1 MSPGPLKYPFSAVSG
16 ETAAKRALMC
26 LLADDSL
33 CGVLIKGPSGTAKS
47 VLVRSLSGI
56 SGRDIVNLPA
66 GAGDE
71 DIFGGMDLEKA
82 IGDGRT
88 DLKEGILGRADG
100 NILCIDNINL
110 LDTRTADA
118 VMGAVESGRVEVE
131 REGVSAEYPLR
142 TSVVATMNPA
152 EKDLPDSVADRF
164 EICIS
169 TLADSDAQTRADIIE
184 SDLAFREDPEGF
196 AFRFSEDDRRTAERI
211 ARARELIPGIKITR
225 RDIYDIVTVCKK
237 MNAVG
242 HRGDIACARVARD
255 LAALDGR
262 DRITADDIRDASVMC
277 LLHRRNPKLPAVG
290 KRELGLGGDDS
301 DDAAPD
307 ADDDEQEI
315 SAEEI
320 AEVARMEKSG
330 ELDTDS
336 EEILKE
342 AEEEAIKADGDGS
355 KPEKESSDE
364 EEDDDGPIP
373 DVDVMTLL
381 LDDVQNNLAEIDR
394 IETISLR
401 NVVGQIPRGAESGD
415 RNGRA
420 HGFRIPE
427 GKTSDPAIV
436 PTIRAAAPHQ
446 KTRKPNGLSVVIEN
460 RDIRENIRIRQS
472 VCSFMFAVD
481 VSGSLDNTGMLE
493 EAMKAVRA
501 MLEDGYVRRD
511 RVALLTFGQHLVNLA
526 VPFTRN
532 VEAIF
537 DALSK
542 TVTGGSTPLGQAMM
556 TLDKYM
562 RNYTRKNP
570 EQKCYV
576 IMITDG
582 SPDIPAL
589 KGEPWAELK
598 KIVATI
604 KVPNT
609 EWVIIDNG
617 PRHRRINYAQKL
629 ADMLKG
635 RYIYIDDLTGRFE
648 EEE

>member
-56 SGRDIVNLPA
+56 SDRDIVNLPA

-184 SDLAFREDPEGF
+184 SDLAFRKDPEGF
-196 AFRFSEDDRRTAERI
+196 ASRFSEDDRRTAERI

-420 HGFRIPE
+420 H
-427 GKTSDPAIV
+427 
-436 PTIRAAAPHQ
+436 
-446 KTRKPNGLSVVIEN
+446 
-460 RDIRENIRIRQS
+460 
-472 VCSFMFAVD
+472 
-481 VSGSLDNTGMLE
+481 
-493 EAMKAVRA
+493 
-501 MLEDGYVRRD
+501 
-511 RVALLTFGQHLVNLA
+511 
-526 VPFTRN
+526 
-532 VEAIF
+532 
-537 DALSK
+537 
-542 TVTGGSTPLGQAMM
+542 
-556 TLDKYM
+556 
-562 RNYTRKNP
+562 
-570 EQKCYV
+570 
-576 IMITDG
+576 
-582 SPDIPAL
+582 
-589 KGEPWAELK
+589 
-598 KIVATI
+598 
-604 KVPNT
+604 
-609 EWVIIDNG
+609 
-617 PRHRRINYAQKL
+617 
-629 ADMLKG
+629 
-635 RYIYIDDLTGRFE
+635 
-648 EEE
+648 